1 MSFPQEFSS
10 GYSVCSARLLVF
22 CAFFNLPFGLRFC
35 EYCLEI
41 GLEMF
46 GSGMNLIT
54 TVIGFGMSATFIVFV
69 CTRIICGRIRG
80 VESRPMFE
88 TDSRIDLEQAEQRIS
103 GLEPV
108 LVAAIPTMRF
118 NREASSSIEDAQCSI
133 CLGEYQEKD
142 VLRIM
147 PKCGHNFHLCCIDTW
162 LRKHSTCPVCRFPL
176 QDSIEITKHVRQA
189 TFNMSQSIDAPNS
202 SPTEHSRQWLLP
214 GLERS
219 LGSADNRG
227 HLSSDVENSGS
238 VELEIRH

>member
-1 MSFPQEFSS
+1 
-10 GYSVCSARLLVF
+10 
-22 CAFFNLPFGLRFC
+22 
-35 EYCLEI
+35 
-41 GLEMF
+41 
-46 GSGMNLIT
+46 
-54 TVIGFGMSATFIVFV
+54 
-69 CTRIICGRIRG
+69 
-80 VESRPMFE
+80 
-88 TDSRIDLEQAEQRIS
+88 
-103 GLEPV
+103 
-108 LVAAIPTMRF
+108 
-118 NREASSSIEDAQCSI
+118 
-133 CLGEYQEKD
+133 
-142 VLRIM
+142 M

-238 VELEIRH
+238 VELEIRHWWMKRLIGLVGLPMGNSYKCFCLSQATIFFIQEQSLEFYKGECTICYLKFCKFVYIKILKITWSICWI